1 MLVDLHRL
9 LQGRWS
15 RYVVYKG
22 YETPRCEGRVM
33 SGYEAQR
40 VVEGLL
46 SERDAHQVRA
56 LYGRL
61 TLLRHAPWG
70 RDGAVN
76 TVPALMADGTA
87 G

>member
-1 MLVDLHRL
+1 MTQMNLD
-9 LQGRWS
+9 
-15 RYVVYKG
+15 
-22 YETPRCEGRVM
+22 E
-33 SGYEAQR
+33 
-40 VVEGLL
+40 
-46 SERDAHQVRA
+46 D
-56 LYGRL
+56 L